1 MYLSPC
7 HTCGPRRREPDRSDP
22 FFGAAWLVLS
32 ITKTLGILGRSG
44 PRMLLFWNVLQHQG
58 PEAAPL
64 GNATSPNPSPQLVF
78 SFGRLARQ
86 RGPAMSQQLQSCV
99 VGLTALK
106 GSLSHHVTAQI
117 SPRAAQDLGL
127 AQCEGS

>member
-32 ITKTLGILGRSG
+32 ITKTLGI
-44 PRMLLFWNVLQHQG
+44 LFWNVLQHQG

-106 GSLSHHVTAQI
+106 GSLSHQVTAQI

-127 AQCEGS
+127 AECEGS